1 MSHKRFEEM
10 NVLVIDDED
19 KICELVKVF
28 LSSTFPFNSI
38 VSASSAFH
46 ANQKFQ
52 NQQFDL
58 IIVDH
63 VLPGKLGLE
72 FIEQLRKT
80 VKYSRVKILLMSGY
94 LQQDDVLS
102 AIDVGVKHI
111 LVKPFTR
118 QQLIE
123 KVSSLLGVDEN
134 DLNLPSIDETNK
146 IQE

>member
-1 MSHKRFEEM
+1 MGTKRIEEM

-19 KICELVKVF
+19 KICDLVRVF
-28 LSSTFPFNSI
+28 LSTAFPFNSV
-38 VSASSAFH
+38 VSAASAFH

-72 FIEQLRKT
+72 FVEQLRKT
-80 VKYSRVKILLMSGY
+80 VKYNRVKVLLMSGY
-94 LQQDDVLS
+94 LQQDDVLT
-102 AIDVGVKHI
+102 AIDVGVKQI

-123 KVSSLLGVDEN
+123 KVSSILGVSDDDFNEPNLDEPDRN
-134 DLNLPSIDETNK
+134 
-146 IQE
+146 

>member
-1 MSHKRFEEM
+1 MGTKRIEEM

-19 KICELVKVF
+19 KICDLVRVF
-28 LSSTFPFNSI
+28 LSTAFPFNSV
-38 VSASSAFH
+38 VSAASAFH
-46 ANQKFQ
+46 ATQKFQ

-72 FIEQLRKT
+72 FVEQLRKT
-80 VKYSRVKILLMSGY
+80 VKYNRVKVLLMSGY
-94 LQQDDVLS
+94 LQQDDVLT
-102 AIDVGVKHI
+102 AIDVGVKQI

-123 KVSSLLGVDEN
+123 KVSSILGVSDDDFNEPNLDEPDRN
-134 DLNLPSIDETNK
+134 
-146 IQE
+146 

>member
-1 MSHKRFEEM
+1 MGTKRIEEM
-10 NVLVIDDED
+10 NVLVIDDEE
-19 KICELVKVF
+19 KICELVRVF
-28 LSSTFPFNSI
+28 LSTAFPFNS
-38 VSASSAFH
+38 VVAAASAFH

-72 FIEQLRKT
+72 FVDQLRKT
-80 VKYSRVKILLMSGY
+80 MKYNRVKILLMSGY
-94 LQQDDVLS
+94 LQQDDVLN
-102 AIDVGVKHI
+102 AIHVGVKHI

-123 KVSSLLGVDEN
+123 KVSALMGVSEDEY
-134 DLNLPSIDETNK
+134 DEPKIDEPDRS
-146 IQE
+146 

>member
-1 MSHKRFEEM
+1 MATKRIEEI

-19 KICELVKVF
+19 KICELVRVF
-28 LSSTFPFNSI
+28 LSTAFPFNSV
-38 VSASSAFH
+38 VSAASAFH

-80 VKYSRVKILLMSGY
+80 MKYSKVKILLMSGY
-94 LQQDDVLS
+94 LQQDDVLT
-102 AIDVGVKHI
+102 AIDYGVKHI

-123 KVSSLLGVDEN
+123 KVSALLGVSEDEFDEPN
-134 DLNLPSIDETNK
+134 IDEPDRN
-146 IQE
+146 

>member
-1 MSHKRFEEM
+1 MGTKRIEEM

-19 KICELVKVF
+19 KICDLVRVF
-28 LSSTFPFNSI
+28 LSTAFPFNSV
-38 VSASSAFH
+38 VSAASAFH

-72 FIEQLRKT
+72 FVEQLRKT
-80 VKYSRVKILLMSGY
+80 VKYSRVKVLLMSGY
-94 LQQDDVLS
+94 LQQDDVLT
-102 AIDVGVKHI
+102 AIDVGVKQI

-123 KVSSLLGVDEN
+123 KVSSILGVSDEEF
-134 DLNLPSIDETNK
+134 DEPNLDEPDRN
-146 IQE
+146 

>member
-1 MSHKRFEEM
+1 MGTKRIEEM

-19 KICELVKVF
+19 KICDLVRVF
-28 LSSTFPFNSI
+28 LSTAFPFNSV
-38 VSASSAFH
+38 VSAASAFH

-72 FIEQLRKT
+72 FVEQLRKT
-80 VKYSRVKILLMSGY
+80 VKYNRVKVLLMSGY
-94 LQQDDVLS
+94 LQQDDVLT
-102 AIDVGVKHI
+102 AIDVGVKQI

-123 KVSSLLGVDEN
+123 KVSSILGVSDEEF
-134 DLNLPSIDETNK
+134 DEPNLDEPDRN
-146 IQE
+146 

>member
-1 MSHKRFEEM
+1 MATKPIEEM
-10 NVLVIDDED
+10 NVLVIDDEE

-28 LSSTFPFNSI
+28 LSTAFPFNS
-38 VSASSAFH
+38 VVAASSAFH

-72 FIEQLRKT
+72 FVEQLRKT
-80 VKYSRVKILLMSGY
+80 MKYSRVKICLMSGY
-94 LQQDDVLS
+94 LQQDDVLT

-123 KVSSLLGVDEN
+123 KISELLGVSEDQFDE
-134 DLNLPSIDETNK
+134 PKIDEPDRN
-146 IQE
+146 

>member
-1 MSHKRFEEM
+1 MTKKRIEEM
-10 NVLVIDDED
+10 NVLVIDDEE

-28 LSSTFPFNSI
+28 LGTAFPFNS
-38 VSASSAFH
+38 VVHAASAFH

-52 NQQFDL
+52 NQSFDL

-80 VKYSRVKILLMSGY
+80 VKYNRVKILLMSGY
-94 LQQDDVLS
+94 LQQDDVLT

-118 QQLIE
+118 QQLVE
-123 KVSSLLGVDEN
+123 KVSSLLGVDDDDFHEPA
-134 DLNLPSIDETNK
+134 LDEPDR
-146 IQE
+146 E